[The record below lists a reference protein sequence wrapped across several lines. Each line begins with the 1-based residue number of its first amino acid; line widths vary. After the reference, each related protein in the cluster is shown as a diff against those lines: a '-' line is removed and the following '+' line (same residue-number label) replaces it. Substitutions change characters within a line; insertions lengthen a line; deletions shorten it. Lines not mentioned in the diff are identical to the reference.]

1 MVVKIAYFALNISE
15 KSKHLNMQYIKQG
28 EIVTEECVYNLEKS
42 CWEVNIEDLNINTLY
57 YFQKN
62 DNFFLDPSNTI
73 IKKDGNMYY
82 SVYTG
87 KNKPREEKIMIM
99 VVINNKMIAN
109 DILPTIFLDDFSLSL
124 KLDMIF
130 NLAKQTKSH
139 IITIEWISPEETYYI
154 MDNLLEVKS
163 GETKISVNPHLRI
176 DPSTMKSGVWNIR
189 ILIDNFLVKDIKFN
203 LSSITYSIKG

>member
-1 MVVKIAYFALNISE
+1 MVVKIAYFALNISG
-15 KSKHLNMQYIKQG
+15 KLKYLTVHYIKQG
-28 EIVTEECVYNLEKS
+28 EIMTEECVYNLEKN

-62 DNFFLDPSNTI
+62 DNYFLDPSNTI
-73 IKKDGNMYY
+73 LKKDGNMHY

-87 KNKPREEKIMIM
+87 KNKPKEEKVM
-99 VVINNKMIAN
+99 VNAAINNKMIADN
-109 DILPTIFLDDFSLSL
+109 ILPTIFLDDFSLSL

-130 NLAKQTKSH
+130 NIAKQTKSH
-139 IITIEWISPEETYYI
+139 IITIEWISPEETYYV

-176 DPSTMKSGVWNIR
+176 DPSTMKAGIWNIR
-189 ILIDNFLVKDIKFN
+189 ILIDNFLVKEIKFN
-203 LSSITYSIKG
+203 LASITYSIKR